1 MLGAIIGDMYG
12 SIYESNSVN
21 DKRLVYFT
29 KYSLPTDYTIM
40 TIAVSRALLE
50 FVDETILGGNEEKFK
65 ERIIFWMDYYVET
78 VSDAGYGSCFY
89 KWLNSDTKVPYD
101 SCVNGVTTRVSPIGW
116 FCDSLED
123 TLAIAKL
130 TAEVTHNHPEE
141 IKGAQ
146 AVASAIYL
154 LRTGSTKK
162 EMKDYIES
170 KFEYNLCQKLDEIR
184 EKYTFHEAC
193 QKSLLGAIIA
203 FLEGDS
209 FEDVVKN
216 AISIGSDSD
225 TIACIAGGLAET
237 IYEIPLNLRMNAAHN
252 IFEFFPILNHRDVY
266 FYDNVINRKKAVNQI
281 SFI

>member
-1 MLGAIIGDMYG
+1 
-12 SIYESNSVN
+12 
-21 DKRLVYFT
+21 
-29 KYSLPTDYTIM
+29 
-40 TIAVSRALLE
+40 
-50 FVDETILGGNEEKFK
+50 
-65 ERIIFWMDYYVET
+65 
-78 VSDAGYGSCFY
+78 
-89 KWLNSDTKVPYD
+89 
-101 SCVNGVTTRVSPIGW
+101 
-116 FCDSLED
+116 
-123 TLAIAKL
+123 
-130 TAEVTHNHPEE
+130 
-141 IKGAQ
+141 
-146 AVASAIYL
+146 
-154 LRTGSTKK
+154 
-162 EMKDYIES
+162 MKDYIES

-281 SFI
+281 SFIWFGATVHFPSAGRDISEINEKNGYGTELYKTISADLNVIIPKSNRFFY